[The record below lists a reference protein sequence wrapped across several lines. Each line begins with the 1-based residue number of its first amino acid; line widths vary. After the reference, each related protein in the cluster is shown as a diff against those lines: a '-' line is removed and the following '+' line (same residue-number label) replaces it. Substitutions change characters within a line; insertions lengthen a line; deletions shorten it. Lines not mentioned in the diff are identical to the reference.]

1 MSGEDKNFKFDVV
14 IGNPPFQEDVE
25 GTSAAQIYPYFMDE
39 AYKIS
44 NISEFITKAG
54 FLFNAGKT
62 SKAWNKKMLHDPHLK
77 VLFYEPNS
85 SKVFENTGFKG
96 GVAVTYWDRNVEHAP
111 IGTFSPFPILQSI
124 IGKVVFSNDFTA
136 ISKNIFVQSKFN
148 LEILYKNNPSL
159 KNMIGSGGK
168 EKRLTT
174 SIFKLPIFTKTPTT
188 EANIKIWGIEGSN
201 TRTCRYVKKDYLA
214 PDDLLNSYKVL
225 VPASNGSGSLG
236 EKLSTPLIGEPLI
249 GFTQTFIAIGKYD
262 NQLEADNTMKYI
274 KTKFARVMLGTLK
287 VTQHNHASTWKNV
300 PLQDFTANS
309 DIDWT
314 KSIPEIDQ
322 QLYKKYNLS
331 QEEIDFIETRV
342 KEMD

>member
-1 MSGEDKNFKFDVV
+1 MTKNDDFKFDVV
-14 IGNPPFQEDVE
+14 IGNPPYQEE
-25 GTSAAQIYPYFMDE
+25 IKGTSDRQIYPYFMDE
-39 AYKIS
+39 SYKIAD
-44 NISEFITKAG
+44 IAEFITKAG

-62 SKAWNKKMLHDPHLK
+62 PRKWNEKMLQDPHLK

-96 GVAVTYWDRNVEHAP
+96 GVAVTYWDRNSEHAP
-111 IGTFSPFPILQSI
+111 IGTFSPFPTLQSI
-124 IGKVVFSNDFTA
+124 IGKVVFESDFTT
-136 ISKNIFVQSKFN
+136 ISKNIFVQSKFD
-148 LEILYKNNPSL
+148 LDALYKENPDL

-174 SIFKLPIFTKTPTT
+174 SIFKLPIFSKNETSD
-188 EANIKIWGIEGSN
+188 ENIKIWGIKGSN
-201 TRTCRYVKKDYLA
+201 TRTYRYIKESYLA
-214 PDDLLNSYKVL
+214 TDDLLNSYKVL

-236 EKLSTPLIGEPLI
+236 ETLSTPLIGEPLI

-262 NQLEADNTMKYI
+262 NLLEAENTLKYV

-314 KSIPEIDQ
+314 KSIAEIDQ
-322 QLYKKYNLS
+322 QLYQKYNLS
-331 QEEIDFIETRV
+331 QDDIDFIETHV

>member
-1 MSGEDKNFKFDVV
+1 MEWEDAPRSTLK
-14 IGNPPFQEDVE
+14 
-25 GTSAAQIYPYFMDE
+25 
-39 AYKIS
+39 
-44 NISEFITKAG
+44 G
-54 FLFNAGKT
+54 F
-62 SKAWNKKMLHDPHLK
+62 
-77 VLFYEPNS
+77 FYEPNS

-96 GVAVTYWDRNVEHAP
+96 GVAVTYWDRNSEHAP
-111 IGTFSPFPILQSI
+111 IGTFSPFPTLQSI
-124 IGKVVFSNDFTA
+124 IGKVVFESDFTT
-136 ISKNIFVQSKFN
+136 ISKNIFVQSKFD
-148 LEILYKNNPSL
+148 LDALYKENPDL

-174 SIFKLPIFTKTPTT
+174 SIFKLPIFSKNETSD
-188 EANIKIWGIEGSN
+188 ENIKIWGIEGSN
-201 TRTCRYVKKDYLA
+201 TRTYRYIKESYLA
-214 PDDLLNSYKVL
+214 TDDLLNSYKVL

-236 EKLSTPLIGEPLI
+236 ETLSTPLIGEPLI

-262 NQLEADNTMKYI
+262 NLLEAENTLKYV

-314 KSIPEIDQ
+314 KSIAEIDQ
-322 QLYKKYNLS
+322 QLYQKYNLS
-331 QEEIDFIETRV
+331 QDDIDFIETHV